1 MRPTPDTIT
10 TERAASASL
19 GNSFRRLVSAV
30 RRLRGRETHSR
41 DGLSNAQYQL
51 LFGLREHKLMSGG
64 ELACV
69 AGLSAATTTQMLD
82 ALEAAGLVVRERSPE
97 DRRKVLTSL
106 TARGSELV
114 EERHARFS
122 RMWQEALEDF
132 SDDEL
137 AAAGAV
143 MQKVTELFEEL
154 AAEPEP
160 EPEREPPPGPDGD

>member
-1 MRPTPDTIT
+1 MSPSPGTA

-19 GNSFRRLVSAV
+19 GVSFRQLMAAV

-51 LFGLREHKLMSGG
+51 LFGLRERKLMSGG

-82 ALEAAGLVVRERSPE
+82 ALEAAGLVVRERSPD

-106 TARGSELV
+106 TPRGRKLV

-122 RMWQEALEDF
+122 RMWQQALEDF
-132 SDDEL
+132 SDEEL
-137 AAAGAV
+137 ATAGAV
-143 MQKVTELFEEL
+143 MEKVTELFDQL
-154 AAEPEP
+154 AAAEPEAAADA
-160 EPEREPPPGPDGD
+160 PDSD

>member
-1 MRPTPDTIT
+1 MSPTQETAI
-10 TERAASASL
+10 EREPIASL
-19 GNSFRRLVSAV
+19 GATFRQLMAAV

-51 LFGLREHKLMSGG
+51 LFGLRERKLMSGG

-106 TARGSELV
+106 TERGRELV
-114 EERHARFS
+114 EQRHARFS
-122 RMWQEALEDF
+122 RMWQEALEGF
-132 SDDEL
+132 SDEEL
-137 AAAGAV
+137 VAAGAV
-143 MQKVTELFEEL
+143 MEKVTELFDQL
-154 AAEPEP
+154 AAAEP
-160 EPEREPPPGPDGD
+160 D